1 METIEVDKKMFEDL
15 VGFLKDSVLEGNS
28 YASMLK
34 EKYKL

>member
-1 METIEVDKKMFEDL
+1 MEKVEVDKKMLDDL
-15 VGFLKDSVLEGNS
+15 IEFLNDSALEGNS